1 MESALA
7 PEQRPNVL
15 NVSLVILL
23 GASFF
28 GSLTT
33 YMSQPFFVLYYHHAL
48 ALPMAQAGLLVG
60 LTPLSAAL
68 FGVIGGYVS
77 DRIGIR
83 RGYVL
88 ALAVTAVCFIGLASL
103 RLYVLLLGVSV
114 VMGLANATM
123 RSGVQA
129 LINTRVPKSE
139 AGRYQTYL
147 YWLNNLG
154 IVIGPTVATILFSA
168 GKKPTVFYIAAG
180 LLLLLAIVIWSVVRD
195 AQAETPAATA
205 PGEKPQEPPSK
216 RPTFL
221 DVMKCLGTDRALW
234 WTFIAL
240 LCFIVV
246 ESQLTSTLGLYL
258 ASKFRHGTQ
267 YYGLLN
273 TEIALIVLLCTPL
286 VQRFAKKLPVTKVLP
301 TGLVVLGLGLALSGF
316 STQPIG
322 WFIGIFFYGI
332 GEVLAITKVNEI
344 MAGAAGRGNP
354 ATRFASLN
362 SAMFLGM
369 FIGYTLSTPLVSV
382 LSSEVFY
389 LGTFIIVICAMLAFL
404 KAYHLL
410 RETSVSESKNEA
422 TGAM

>member
-1 MESALA
+1 MAVESALT
-7 PEQRPNVL
+7 PEQRPHVL
-15 NVSLVILL
+15 NLSLVILL
-23 GASFF
+23 GASFL

-48 ALPMAQAGLLVG
+48 ALSMAKAGLLVG

-77 DRIGIR
+77 DCIGIR
-83 RGYVL
+83 KGYVL
-88 ALAVTAVCFIGLASL
+88 ALAVTCVCVIGLANL
-103 RLYVLLLGVSV
+103 RLYVLLLIVSI

-129 LINTRVPKSE
+129 LINTSVPKSE

-154 IVIGPTVATILFSA
+154 IVIGPSIATLLLGA
-168 GKKPTVFYIAAG
+168 GKKPTVFDIAAG
-180 LLLLLAIVIWSVVRD
+180 ILLLLAIVIWSFVRD
-195 AQAETPAATA
+195 AIEPAKQTPPAS
-205 PGEKPQEPPSK
+205 EEPASKSRSK

-221 DVMKCLGTDRALW
+221 DVMSYLGADVALL

-258 ASKFRHGTQ
+258 TAKFHRGTQ

-286 VQRFAKKLPVTKVLP
+286 VQRITKKLTIPKVLP
-301 TGLVVLGLGLALSGF
+301 VGLVILGLGLALSGF
-316 STQPIG
+316 SRQPIG
-322 WFIGIFFYGI
+322 WFIGIFFYGL
-332 GEVLAITKVNEI
+332 GEVVAITKVNEI
-344 MAGAAGRGNP
+344 MASVAGRDNP
-354 ATRFASLN
+354 ATRFATLN

-382 LSSEVFY
+382 LPSEVFY
-389 LGTFIIVICAMLAFL
+389 LVTFVVVLGSMSAFL
-404 KAYHLL
+404 RAYRLL
-410 RETSVSESKNEA
+410 QSASTSDTEK
-422 TGAM
+422 